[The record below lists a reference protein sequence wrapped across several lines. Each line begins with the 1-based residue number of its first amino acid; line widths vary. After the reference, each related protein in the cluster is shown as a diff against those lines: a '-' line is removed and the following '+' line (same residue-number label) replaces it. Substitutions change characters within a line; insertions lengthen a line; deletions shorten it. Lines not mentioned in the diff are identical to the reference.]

1 MPPTHVGCFCI
12 RTYQQLYTA
21 PCRVSGNAP
30 GSSASK
36 TLTTRSAVLLCLKL
50 LAMETTTINAG
61 NVQTHGAFPL
71 KESAKAKI
79 NSVNLW
85 LNAKSQF
92 YSNICQYSV
101 SRRTVLRVNMVT
113 AAMLVGAVCVEQAPV
128 VAVVAMAVAAWLTAA
143 LKRQSN

>member
-1 MPPTHVGCFCI
+1 MEMQQTMISFAPNKMEQQPT
-12 RTYQQLYTA
+12 
-21 PCRVSGNAP
+21 
-30 GSSASK
+30 
-36 TLTTRSAVLLCLKL
+36 LKQRWQ
-50 LAMETTTINAG
+50 EC
-61 NVQTHGAFPL
+61 V
-71 KESAKAKI
+71 

-85 LNAKSQF
+85 LNAKSLF

-113 AAMLVGAVCVEQAPV
+113 AAMLVGAVCVEQEPV

>member
-1 MPPTHVGCFCI
+1 MEMQQTIISFAPNKVEQQPT
-12 RTYQQLYTA
+12 
-21 PCRVSGNAP
+21 
-30 GSSASK
+30 
-36 TLTTRSAVLLCLKL
+36 LKQRWQ
-50 LAMETTTINAG
+50 EC
-61 NVQTHGAFPL
+61 V
-71 KESAKAKI
+71 

-85 LNAKSQF
+85 LNAKSLF

-113 AAMLVGAVCVEQAPV
+113 ASMLVGAVCVEQEPV

>member
-1 MPPTHVGCFCI
+1 
-12 RTYQQLYTA
+12 
-21 PCRVSGNAP
+21 
-30 GSSASK
+30 
-36 TLTTRSAVLLCLKL
+36 
-50 LAMETTTINAG
+50 METTTINAG
-61 NVQTHGAFPL
+61 NVQTCGAFPL
-71 KESAKAKI
+71 KEWAKAKI

-113 AAMLVGAVCVEQAPV
+113 AAMLVGAVCVEQEPV